1 MRRKLSSVLL
11 SSVALVCFTVL
22 PANADTIVLTGVNNQ
37 GTTNVLLNS
46 GTDQIT
52 ITGGWGLETVNFTST
67 SGSGLLTGD
76 ASGQATISGGTGNE
90 TMTQIGFALA
100 SNNTFTRAVF
110 NINALTSG
118 SVLISVFGINIE
130 GGLFQDDFAI
140 DANGQNFF
148 TVDSING
155 QLMTNISLTAINGAA
170 FEDLRQVRLGGAAPI
185 AAAVPEPGSML
196 LLGTGLAGLAVH
208 GWRRRQRAR

>member
-1 MRRKLSSVLL
+1 MRRKLSAALL
-11 SSVALVCFTVL
+11 ASVALVCFTVL
-22 PANADTIVLTGVNNQ
+22 PASADTIVLTGVNNQ
-37 GTTNVLLNS
+37 GTANVLLNS

-52 ITGGWGLETVNFTST
+52 ITGGWGLEIVNFTST

-90 TMTQIGFALA
+90 LLTQIGFSLA
-100 SNNTFTRAVF
+100 SDNTFTRAVF
-110 NINALTSG
+110 NINALTDG
-118 SVLISVFGINIE
+118 SVLIRVLGINVA
-130 GGLFQDDFAI
+130 GGFFEDDFSV

-148 TVDSING
+148 TVDAING
-155 QLMTNISLTAINGAA
+155 QLMTSISLTAIDGAV
-170 FEDLRQVRLGGAAPI
+170 FEDLRQVRLGGAAPT

-208 GWRRRQRAR
+208 GWRRRRRSR